1 MPENTKN
8 TKNRGQFRVGTVVKR
23 FLLLVLETLLI
34 LVTGVYGV
42 IFLLSK
48 GPSSSAK
55 ELFVHSV
62 NETSAIGFLSRICLS
77 DEEVDSILAN
87 ANAEE
92 EAVQMDTSLFSDAA
106 AAEDDIWAT
115 KDEDGDG
122 IILEEVKGRSYSG
135 YMMIVKDPK
144 RVQVVINKDQFLY
157 KGKTVEEYCK
167 MYDAVACINGGGFED
182 ANGQGNGEAP
192 DSMVVVEGE
201 IYAPWGG
208 THNGFVGIDADGIL
222 HVDCQSTQAIK
233 DAGIQY
239 GCAYGPILVE
249 NGDYSPNLRDDGTGI
264 NPRTAVGQRADK
276 SILLLVI
283 DGRHVSSLG
292 ATYNDL
298 ADIMLDYGAINA
310 GNMDGG
316 SSTLMYY
323 NGEYVNNK
331 AAVIGIRPI
340 PSAWIVTK

>member
-1 MPENTKN
+1 MAEKAEKN
-8 TKNRGQFRVGTVVKR
+8 TKKNTIGKILSRI
-23 FLLLVLETLLI
+23 LLLVLETLLI
-34 LVTGVYGV
+34 LVAGVYGV
-42 IFLLSK
+42 IFLFSK
-48 GPSSSAK
+48 GPSPTAK

-77 DEEVDSILAN
+77 DEEVDAILAN
-87 ANAEE
+87 ATKEE
-92 EAVQMDTSLFSDAA
+92 EVLQMDTSLFSEDAA
-106 AAEDDIWAT
+106 DADDIWAT
-115 KDEDGDG
+115 KDPDGDG

-135 YMMIVKDPK
+135 YMMIVKDPM
-144 RVQVVINKDQFLY
+144 RVQVVINEENFLN
-157 KGKTVEEYCK
+157 KGKTVEEYCELNN
-167 MYDAVACINGGGFED
+167 ALACVNGGGFED
-182 ANGQGNGEAP
+182 AGGQGNGGAP
-192 DSMVVVEGE
+192 DSMVVVDGE

-208 THNGFVGIDADGIL
+208 THNGFVGIDDQGIL
-222 HVDCQSTQAIK
+222 HVDCQSTQAIR
-233 DAGIQY
+233 DAKIQY

-249 NGDYSPNLRDDGTGI
+249 NGDYSPNLKDDGTGI